1 MARKIKHG
9 FHMELVELPVA
20 DLFHTK
26 TVSPQ
31 IKQGRKYRQVLSSVQ
46 EVGLIEPPVV
56 TPLKNGKGYL
66 LLDGHLRIA
75 ALEELGIERVLCLIS
90 TDDEA
95 YTYNKY
101 VNRLSAIQE
110 HKMIVKAVESG
121 VSEEKLASAL
131 NLDIRTIRYKRQML
145 DGICAEVVELLKD
158 KDVPEHVFRMLRKMK
173 APRQVIVAML
183 MNDQNKFSIPYAKAL
198 LEMTPPAQLVN
209 KGKPRK
215 LTPAIL
221 ARQARLE
228 EENLAL
234 SQVVCLLWIHTID
247 NKQYLKIKTS
257 TNPQYKPLFL
267 VDGNS
272 ALYPPLNP
280 AEQRRTNRK
289 SHVNQRQTVEAVT
302 VQYKPGLRSQYAFK
316 HFYSIN

>member
-1 MARKIKHG
+1 MASKIKKG
-9 FHMELVELPVA
+9 FHMNLVELPVA
-20 DLFHTK
+20 DIFPTK
-26 TVSPQ
+26 NVSSQ
-31 IKQGRKYRQVLSSVQ
+31 IKQGRKYGQVLSSIR
-46 EVGLIEPPVV
+46 EVGLIEPPIV
-56 TPLKNGKGYL
+56 TPFKGGNGYL

-75 ALEELGIERVLCLIS
+75 ALKELGIAMVSCLVS

-145 DGICAEVVELLKD
+145 DGICPDVVELLKD
-158 KDVPEHVFRMLRKMK
+158 KNVPEHVFRALRKMK
-173 APRQVIVAML
+173 APRQVTVAML

-198 LEMTPPAQLVN
+198 LETTSPEQLVN

-221 ARQARLE
+221 ARQVRLE

-234 SQVVCLLWIHTID
+234 SREIGFLKEQYGTEMID
-247 NKQYLKIKTS
+247 ITAMQSYLKRLLGNESVS
-257 TNPQYKPLFL
+257 TYLHEF
-267 VDGNS
+267 
-272 ALYPPLNP
+272 
-280 AEQRRTNRK
+280 
-289 SHVNQRQTVEAVT
+289 HEAVFD
-302 VQYKPGLRSQYAFK
+302 KFK
-316 HFYSIN
+316 EIAELDFFKLKSVE

>member
-1 MARKIKHG
+1 MTEKVKQG
-9 FHMELVELPVA
+9 FRMNLIDLPVVN
-20 DLFHTK
+20 LLLGK
-26 TVSPQ
+26 NISSQ
-31 IKQGRKYRQVLSSVQ
+31 IKQGRKYGQILSSVR

-56 TPLKNGKGYL
+56 SPIKGGEEYL

-75 ALEELGIERVLCLIS
+75 ALKELGIEHVSCLVS
-90 TDDEA
+90 TDDES

-110 HKMIVKAVESG
+110 HKMIVKAVEAG

-145 DGICAEVVELLKD
+145 DGICEEVVELLKD
-158 KDVPEHVFRMLRKMK
+158 KDVSEHVFRALRKMK
-173 APRQVIVAML
+173 APRQITVAML
-183 MNDQNKFSIPYAKAL
+183 MNDQNRFSIPYVKAL
-198 LEMTPPAQLVN
+198 LAATPPEQLVN

-234 SQVVCLLWIHTID
+234 SRELDSLKEQHGADMID
-247 NKQYLKIKTS
+247 ITAMQAYLKR
-257 TNPQYKPLFL
+257 LL
-267 VDGNS
+267 GNENV
-272 ALYPPLNP
+272 AGY
-280 AEQRRTNRK
+280 
-289 SHVNQRQTVEAVT
+289 
-302 VQYKPGLRSQYAFK
+302 LREFNESVYEKFREITELDFFRLKNIA
-316 HFYSIN
+316 